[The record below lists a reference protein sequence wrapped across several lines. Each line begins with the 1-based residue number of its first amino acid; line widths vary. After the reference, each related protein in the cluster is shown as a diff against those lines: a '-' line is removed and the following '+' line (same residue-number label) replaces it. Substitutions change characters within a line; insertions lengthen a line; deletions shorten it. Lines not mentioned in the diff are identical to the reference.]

1 MARTT
6 ITLLVAAAAT
16 AACAAPAGAAVT
28 VQRSGGTVQVIGSSS
43 NEVIAVSGGAANVR
57 VQQTIGTVAPA
68 AGKGCE
74 GVKPPQGVAFAVDC
88 AGPGIVAVDVTG
100 QAGVDKLTAAGLTV
114 PAFVDGGPGNDAIA
128 GGAAND
134 TLIGA
139 GGADGLRG
147 GPGID
152 TVSYADAAHGTPA
165 NLAGLVGVVAT
176 IGGTGSAPLADVDGT
191 GDTIASDVEGLIGTA
206 SGDNLTGD
214 GGANILDGGAGGD
227 IVSGEGGADIVRGGP
242 GDDEVD
248 GGDGN
253 DRLEGGDGSDGLRGE
268 APPSLGSGSI
278 NLAATGPS
286 GDDLLLGGP
295 GPDRLDGGPG
305 NDRLDGGPANDA
317 IQGGDGV
324 DTLDYSARTEPLAV
338 TIGDVTLVGVN
349 LDPTGTKAAPDPKG
363 TPGTP
368 STPAAPDLTLARVN
382 QNDGGASDDVGGF
395 RDSVANDVEA
405 VLGGSGADQIAGN
418 ALANDLQG
426 NGGADVLIGGDAADA
441 LRGGA
446 GPDTLKARDGVA
458 DQVLDCGADTDT
470 LEADPADPAGSGCEG
485 GTVAAADR
493 TKVLPLFAP
502 KPVVKIL
509 TRRVRLSKRGQ
520 AAVKVR
526 CTNVP
531 ARCRAVL
538 RLVAAK
544 TVSVKSGRRTVRV
557 RKGQILGRQA
567 YTVWVRKAVAVKVR
581 LSARARKIIARRGRL
596 TVTAKVAA
604 ADDGS
609 PAKAAAV
616 GRAQRSVVLL
626 RARR

>member
-6 ITLLVAAAAT
+6 ITFLVAAAAA

-28 VQRSGGTVQVIGSSS
+28 VQRNGGTVQVIGSTS
-43 NEVIAVSGGAANVR
+43 NDVIAVSGGAASVR
-57 VQQTIGTVAPA
+57 VQQTVGAVAPA
-68 AGKGCE
+68 AGKGCA

-88 AGPGIVAVDVTG
+88 DGPGIVAVDVTG

-114 PAFVDGGPGNDAIA
+114 PAFLDGGPGNDAIA

-191 GDTIASDVEGLIGTA
+191 GDTINGDVEGLIGTA
-206 SGDNLTGD
+206 SGDNLAGD

-227 IVSGEGGADIVRGGP
+227 IVRGEGGADVVRGGL
-242 GDDEVD
+242 GDDEVE

-253 DRLEGGDGSDGLRGE
+253 DRLEGGEGSDGLRGDSV
-268 APPSLGSGSI
+268 AVGGGL
-278 NLAATGPS
+278 NLAAAAP

-305 NDRLDGGPANDA
+305 TDRLDGGPANDA

-338 TIGDVTLVGVN
+338 TIGDVTLVGVDLN
-349 LDPTGTKAAPDPKG
+349 PTGTKAAPDPKG

-368 STPAAPDLTLARVN
+368 TAPAAPDLTLARVN

-395 RDSVANDVEA
+395 RDSVANDVET

-418 ALANDLQG
+418 ALANDLEG

-446 GPDTLKARDGVA
+446 GPDILKARDGVA

-493 TKVLPLFAP
+493 SKVLPLFAP
-502 KPVVKIL
+502 KPIVKIL

-557 RKGQILGRQA
+557 RKGQVLGRQA
-567 YTVWVRKAVAVKVR
+567 YTVWVRKAIAVKVR
-581 LSARARKIIARRGRL
+581 LSAAARKVIARRGRL

-616 GRAQRSVVLL
+616 GRAQRSVVVL
-626 RARR
+626 RAKR